1 MPPAMLPETAFSPL
15 ATLLRDRRFGLVL
28 TGALGLHIGL
38 GSLSLP
44 AWECPFFRL
53 TGVPCPGCGLTRA
66 CMLLLRG
73 EVQAS
78 IKFHAFA
85 PIFLVLIAMLI
96 ISTLLPRSVTEP
108 LIHKAETLERQTGL
122 TIIILGGL
130 ILYWLARLLLF
141 PTTFA
146 QLIRG

>member
-1 MPPAMLPETAFSPL
+1 MPTAKLQRNAFFPL

-28 TGALGLHIGL
+28 IGALCLHVIL
-38 GSLSLP
+38 SSLNLP

-66 CMLLLRG
+66 CTALLRG
-73 EVQAS
+73 EVQTAF
-78 IKFHAFA
+78 KFHAFA
-85 PIFLVLIAMLI
+85 PVFILLIAMLLA
-96 ISTLLPRSVTEP
+96 STMLPRTWTESF
-108 LIHKAETLERQTGL
+108 INKTEILERRTGL
-122 TIIILGGL
+122 TIIILSGL

-141 PTTFA
+141 PSAFA

>member
-1 MPPAMLPETAFSPL
+1 MLSKTAFSPI
-15 ATLLRDRRFGLVL
+15 ATLLRNRRFGLLL
-28 TGALGLHIGL
+28 TGALSLNVVAIALH
-38 GSLSLP
+38 LP
-44 AWECPFFRL
+44 GWECAFFRV
-53 TGVPCPGCGLTRA
+53 TGLPCPGCGLTRA
-66 CMLLLRG
+66 CLLLLKG

-85 PIFLVLIAMLI
+85 PIFILFIALLITCTLMPGTLI
-96 ISTLLPRSVTEP
+96 EPFIS
-108 LIHKAETLERQTGL
+108 KAETLERRTGI

-141 PTTFA
+141 PTAFA